1 MLSLVIAKS
10 QITVDI
16 REFNINNVIV
26 LSYLYIKLESDQLS
40 FGEAYVGIYF
50 KSGNT

>member
-1 MLSLVIAKS
+1 MLSLLIAKS

-16 REFNINNVIV
+16 REFKINNVIV
-26 LSYLYIKLESDQLS
+26 LSYLDIKRESDQLS

-50 KSGNT
+50 K